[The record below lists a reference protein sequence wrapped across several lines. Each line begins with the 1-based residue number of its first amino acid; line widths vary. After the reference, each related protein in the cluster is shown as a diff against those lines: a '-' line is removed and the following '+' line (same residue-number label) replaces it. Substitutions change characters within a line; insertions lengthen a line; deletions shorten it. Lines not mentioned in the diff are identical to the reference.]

1 MPSVRYFDRPI
12 PKREQT
18 LLNFFKKKSA
28 PSKPADDRPC
38 APDSPV
44 SIIGDVHGCLNL
56 AQSLYEK
63 LGAEDQ
69 VVFVGDFVDRG
80 ENSADTLIWLR
91 DRQRANPD
99 RVTCLMGNHEVMMIE
114 FLDDPAK
121 RGARW
126 LSHGGLQTLAS
137 FGVPGAREIM
147 QPDELMAVSA
157 QLKEAMPDGLE
168 DWIRALPTSWNSGN
182 LWVVH
187 AGANPELPMN
197 SQSEKTF
204 LWGSGAFL
212 REARTDGIWVAHG
225 HTVVDTPEQRA
236 SKISTDTG
244 AYHSG
249 RLTAARCLPNGE
261 VYFIQA
267 TN

>member
-1 MPSVRYFDRPI
+1 MFG
-12 PKREQT
+12 
-18 LLNFFKKKSA
+18 LFKKKTA
-28 PSKPADDRPC
+28 PQKQADNRPC
-38 APDSPV
+38 TPVTPV
-44 SIIGDVHGCLNL
+44 SIIGDVHGCLTL
-56 AQSLYEK
+56 AQSLYGE
-63 LGAEDQ
+63 LDATDQ

-80 ENSADTLIWLR
+80 EDSAGVLKWLR
-91 DRQRANPD
+91 DLQIANPD

-147 QPDELMAVSA
+147 QPDELIAISDLLRKA
-157 QLKEAMPDGLE
+157 LPDGLE
-168 DWIRALPTSWNSGN
+168 DWLRALPTSWNSGN

-187 AGANPELPMN
+187 AGANPELPLN

-204 LWGSGAFL
+204 LWGSSAFL
-212 REARTDGIWVAHG
+212 RESRTDGFWVAHG
-225 HTVVDTPEQRA
+225 HTVVDIPEQRA
-236 SKISTDTG
+236 SRISTDTG

>member
-1 MPSVRYFDRPI
+1 MFG
-12 PKREQT
+12 
-18 LLNFFKKKSA
+18 FFKKKAS
-28 PSKPADDRPC
+28 PQKQADNRPC
-38 APDSPV
+38 LPDV
-44 SIIGDVHGCLNL
+44 AVNIVGDVHGCLTL
-56 AQSLYEK
+56 VKK
-63 LGAEDQ
+63 LFDKIDPSDQ

-80 ENSADTLIWLR
+80 EDSAGVLNWLR
-91 DRQRANPD
+91 DLKLENPD

-114 FLDDPAK
+114 FLDDPAR

-147 QPDELMAVSA
+147 KPDELIAISDL
-157 QLKEAMPDGLE
+157 LKKAMPDGLE
-168 DWIRALPTSWNSGN
+168 DWLRALPTSWTSGN

-187 AGANPELPMN
+187 AGADPTLPMD

-225 HTVVDTPEQRA
+225 HTVVDLPEQRA
-236 SKISTDTG
+236 SRISTDTG